1 MPVPDSTDPSPL
13 ARRWGKVAFVRFVS
27 NCRSVS
33 SSFVHRSIV
42 AGCRCFAGLLTSGP
56 HQEGTMT
63 SEDQARS
70 ARYRG
75 LVGAGLVAVFLTS
88 GLLGVVLLTRDDDNL
103 GVANATL
110 SRPSIQAPS
119 TSTTSG
125 SRVEVIERLRNILR
139 IRDEAFRARDAEI
152 LSDVYTTDC
161 PCLGGDRNAIQ
172 ELLDNNYHMV
182 GGATSI
188 QVRKASQVNKELW
201 LVIADFR
208 SAPLQIETEDNKLVR
223 EEPAGSDL
231 FQFALARP
239 TGSTEWLLG
248 RATAYQDAS
257 G

>member
-1 MPVPDSTDPSPL
+1 
-13 ARRWGKVAFVRFVS
+13 
-27 NCRSVS
+27 
-33 SSFVHRSIV
+33 
-42 AGCRCFAGLLTSGP
+42 
-56 HQEGTMT
+56 MT
-63 SEDQARS
+63 SEDQVRS

-75 LVGAGLVAVFLTS
+75 LVGAGLVAVFVAG
-88 GLLGVVLLTRDDDNL
+88 GLLGAVLLTRDDDNL
-103 GVANATL
+103 GVSNSIP

-119 TSTTSG
+119 TSTTLN
-125 SRVEVIERLRNILR
+125 SRVEVIERLRNILK
-139 IRDEAFRARDAEI
+139 IRDEAFRERDAEI
-152 LSDVYTTDC
+152 LDDVYTSDC
-161 PCLGGDRNAIQ
+161 PCLEGDRNAIR
-172 ELLDNNYHMV
+172 ELVNNNYRTV

-188 QVRKASQVNKELW
+188 QVREASQINKKLW

-239 TGSTEWLLG
+239 TGSMEWLLG

>member
-1 MPVPDSTDPSPL
+1 
-13 ARRWGKVAFVRFVS
+13 
-27 NCRSVS
+27 
-33 SSFVHRSIV
+33 
-42 AGCRCFAGLLTSGP
+42 
-56 HQEGTMT
+56 MT
-63 SEDQARS
+63 SEDQVRS

-75 LVGAGLVAVFLTS
+75 LVGAGLVAVFVAG
-88 GLLGVVLLTRDDDNL
+88 GLLGAVLLTRDDDNL
-103 GVANATL
+103 GVSNSTP

-119 TSTTSG
+119 TSTTLN
-125 SRVEVIERLRNILR
+125 SRVEVIERLRNILK
-139 IRDEAFRARDAEI
+139 IRDEAFRERDAEI
-152 LSDVYTTDC
+152 LDDVYTSDC
-161 PCLGGDRNAIQ
+161 PCLEGDRNAIR
-172 ELLDNNYHMV
+172 ELVNNNYHMV

-188 QVRKASQVNKELW
+188 QVREASQINKKLW
-201 LVIADFR
+201 SVIADFR